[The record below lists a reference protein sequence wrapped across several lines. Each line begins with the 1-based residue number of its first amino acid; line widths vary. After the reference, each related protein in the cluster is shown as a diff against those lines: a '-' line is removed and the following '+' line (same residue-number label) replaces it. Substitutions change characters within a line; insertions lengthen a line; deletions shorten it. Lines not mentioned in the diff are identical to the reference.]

1 MGSTQPQLTDAKLKQ
16 PTNHMKKKKEPLT
29 ADLLLESRWEI
40 ASLTED
46 IGAIHHALKKA
57 NECMNESSSHMD
69 DEHEMALEF
78 IEDVLERTASAV
90 VRLKQIKTDM
100 KTFQR
105 WSK

>member
-1 MGSTQPQLTDAKLKQ
+1 
-16 PTNHMKKKKEPLT
+16 MKKKKEPPT
-29 ADLLLESRWEI
+29 ADLLLEARWEI

-57 NECMNESSSHMD
+57 TECMNESMSHRD

-78 IEDVLERTASAV
+78 IDDVLEHTASAAA
-90 VRLKQIKTDM
+90 RLKQIKTDM